1 MNKKPIIFIACGCVL
16 VLCIVSI
23 GVLYFTGSLASV
35 LSTTTSTGSNTSLG
49 SDSKLV
55 DCTYTNRDSVTK
67 NSTYK
72 TMLYSPVIENDS
84 YKDLID
90 TGKRTFSIAD
100 LNRDRKSIT
109 NSFVLRFE
117 MVNERA
123 ISPLDVEI
131 SFQICDSNNKT
142 KSIFFTNPSSDKTYA
157 IIQYAHQ
164 GRVPVTP
171 GTYRA
176 DAVLR
181 LDGKTTLI
189 DRVENIKF
197 EK

>member
-1 MNKKPIIFIACGCVL
+1 MKKKPIIFIACGCIL

-23 GVLYFTGSLASV
+23 GVLYFTESLTSV
-35 LSTTTSTGSNTSLG
+35 INTSSTTGTNTSG
-49 SDSKLV
+49 TNSKLV
-55 DCTYTNRDSVTK
+55 DCTFTNSDSVTK

-100 LNRDRKSIT
+100 LNKDRKSIT

-117 MVNERA
+117 MANERSL
-123 ISPLDVEI
+123 SPLEVEI
-131 SFQICDSNNKT
+131 SFQLCDSNNKT
-142 KSIFFTNPSSDKTYA
+142 KSVSFVNPSSDKTYA

-164 GRVPVTP
+164 GRVPETP
-171 GTYRA
+171 GIYRA

-181 LDGKTTLI
+181 LNGKTTLI
-189 DRVENIKF
+189 DREENIKF